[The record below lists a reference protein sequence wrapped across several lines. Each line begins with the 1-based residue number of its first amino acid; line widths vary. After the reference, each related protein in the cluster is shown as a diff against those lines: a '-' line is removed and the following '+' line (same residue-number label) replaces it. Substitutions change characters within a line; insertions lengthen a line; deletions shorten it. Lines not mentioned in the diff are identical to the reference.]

1 MKKYLGNLL
10 IAIASV
16 MCMTVLFW
24 SSAISSEA
32 AAAKGAKDIKL
43 VENYC
48 QFTAA
53 SDGYYSLWIQFGG
66 DKSNNWMDL
75 ETNMKLSANET
86 YKEQFWLTNGYNPG
100 KVTVYVVWRAEKK
113 GIIVFDVEK
122 YKKDSNY
129 VVKSYSTTISERE
142 AKPQDV
148 KVEVSNDRTY
158 IYRYKISWK
167 DDGLSHTY
175 SYPTDQG
182 TSGGLVGKGSNYI
195 LMTMDDYEK
204 KVELRTLSRD
214 YSTHADSEP
223 VTFTLPAV
231 DTKALFDKGELTID
245 LSEGSTEVSD
255 PMDMIRRSFYGYDS
269 LDLLKVLVV
278 ASPDRN
284 GRRRIDLDL
293 DGEMDIEIVDRQET
307 DTYKVL
313 KTNSVKDKITFTLS
327 DDIKAQF
334 IKERIPFYSPM
345 TIIFP
350 DEKKQGSGGMT
361 EEEWFNQIGKS
372 EEASQNSTGK
382 SAAPTTEGKG
392 TDAASAPK
400 KVIVD
405 DITYV
410 IDVNGKAT
418 AVKIDSKKKAALN
431 TVTVDGKTYPVVAIA
446 NNACKNNRKIKTVT
460 IGSNVESIGN
470 KAFYKCKKLG
480 KVTIQAN
487 KSLKIGKGAFKKIS
501 KNATIK
507 VKGVKGNTKKKLI
520 RAINK

>member
-10 IAIASV
+10 VVIASV

-24 SSAISSEA
+24 SSSISSEA

-53 SDGYYSLWIQFGG
+53 SDGYYSLWIQFGD
-66 DKSNNWMDL
+66 DKSDKWMDL
-75 ETNMKLSANET
+75 ETNKKLSANET

-113 GIIVFDVEK
+113 GIIVFDIER
-122 YKKDSNY
+122 YKKDPNY
-129 VVKSYSTTISERE
+129 VVKSYSTTISKRE
-142 AKPQDV
+142 AQPQDV

-158 IYRYKISWK
+158 IYRYMISWK
-167 DDGLSHTY
+167 DDGLSHTFC
-175 SYPTDQG
+175 YPDPKG
-182 TSGGLVGKGSNYI
+182 TSGGLISKGSNYVLI
-195 LMTMDDYEK
+195 AMDDYEK

-214 YSTHADSEP
+214 YSTYADSEP
-223 VTFTLPAV
+223 VSVTLPAV

-269 LDLLKVLVV
+269 LDFLKVKVV

-284 GRRRIDLDL
+284 GRRQIDLDL

-313 KTNSVKDKITFTLS
+313 STNSVKDEVTFTLS
-327 DDIKAQF
+327 DEIKTQF

-345 TIIFP
+345 TIILP
-350 DEKKQGSGGMT
+350 KESTQGSGGMT
-361 EEEWFNQIGKS
+361 EEELYKKYAGKS
-372 EEASQNSTGK
+372 Q
-382 SAAPTTEGKG
+382 APVANDNA
-392 TDAASAPK
+392 TDTASAPK

-405 DITYV
+405 DITYL

-418 AVKIDSKKKAALN
+418 ALKIDSKKKAGLN
-431 TVTVDGKTYPVVAIA
+431 TVTVAGKTYPVVAIA
-446 NNACKNNRKIKTVT
+446 NNACKNNRKINTVT

-470 KAFYKCKKLG
+470 KAFFKCKKLG

-487 KSLKIGKGAFKKIS
+487 KSLKIGKGAFKKIG
-501 KNATIK
+501 KDATIK
-507 VKGVKGNTKKKLI
+507 VKGVKGSTRKKLI